1 MSAQSRR
8 HWLLL
13 AVLLLA
19 TFGVRSRL
27 GASPTVQLQQPLAQ
41 FPSAVA
47 GWTLENQPS
56 MTSDVLGVL
65 KADDYLL
72 RNYRNAQGQQANFFV
87 AYYRSQHA
95 GEAMHS
101 PKNCL
106 PGSGWEPILDDTVPL
121 AAAGPGVAINRYVVE
136 NSGDRQ
142 LVLYWYQA
150 QDHVIASEYVTKAF
164 LIWDSMRTGRRDGAI
179 VRVVV
184 PMAPGES
191 FDAATQRALSFANPS
206 LPLLNHFLPQ

>member
-13 AVLLLA
+13 AIVLLA

-27 GASPTVQLQQPLAQ
+27 GASPTVPLLQPLQ
-41 FPSAVA
+41 NFPASVGA
-47 GWTLENQPS
+47 WTLESQPR

-72 RNYRNAQGQQANFFV
+72 RNYRNAQGQPANFFV

-121 AAAGPGVAINRYVVE
+121 AAAGEGVAINRYVVE

-150 QDHVIASEYVTKAF
+150 QDHIIASEYMTKAF
-164 LIWDSMRTGRRDGAI
+164 LIWDSVRTGRRDGAI

>member
-13 AVLLLA
+13 AIILLA
-19 TFGVRSRL
+19 TFGVRARL
-27 GASPTVQLQQPLAQ
+27 GASPTVPLQQPLER
-41 FPSAVA
+41 FPATVGS
-47 GWTLENQPS
+47 WKLESQPQMS
-56 MTSDVLGVL
+56 SDVLAVL

-72 RNYRNAQGQQANFFV
+72 RNYHNAQGQQANFFV
-87 AYYRSQHA
+87 AYYRSQRS

-150 QDHVIASEYVTKAF
+150 QDHIIASEYMTKAF
-164 LIWDSMRTGRRDGAI
+164 LIWDSMRSGRRDGAI

-184 PMAPGES
+184 PMAPGGS
-191 FDAATQRALSFANPS
+191 FDSATQRALSFANPS
-206 LPLLNHFLPQ
+206 LPLLAHFLPR